1 MEESL
6 GLEGVGGLEDR
17 EWMALG
23 HKPMMFNKFRGDLD
37 CSSILKKKTLIVY
50 AVYHEKLFNV
60 MIEKKSKD

>member
-6 GLEGVGGLEDR
+6 SLEGVGGLEDR

-50 AVYHEKLFNV
+50 AVYHEK
-60 MIEKKSKD
+60 